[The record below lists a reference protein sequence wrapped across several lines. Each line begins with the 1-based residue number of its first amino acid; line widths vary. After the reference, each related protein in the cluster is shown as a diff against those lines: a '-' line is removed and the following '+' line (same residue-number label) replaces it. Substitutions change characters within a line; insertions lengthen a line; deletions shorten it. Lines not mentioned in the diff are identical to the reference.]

1 MKLNKLKDFQQTHIW
16 FYIIKNIKKIKFI
29 FKINLLKKEMEKII
43 ASKKNLMERWQRSL
57 ANMQRRDKAV

>member
-1 MKLNKLKDFQQTHIW
+1 MNLFQK
-16 FYIIKNIKKIKFI
+16 KN
-29 FKINLLKKEMEKII
+29 KEMEKII